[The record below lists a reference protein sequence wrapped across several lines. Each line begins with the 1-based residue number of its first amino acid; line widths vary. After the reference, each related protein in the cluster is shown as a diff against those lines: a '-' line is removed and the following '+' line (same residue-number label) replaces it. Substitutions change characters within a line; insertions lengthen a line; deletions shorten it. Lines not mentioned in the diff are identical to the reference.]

1 MSAARATVA
10 PAFSY
15 ASRLRPP
22 LPRIATAPPCFAR
35 AAFSVRATAT
45 PHSPVIR

>member
-1 MSAARATVA
+1 MSAA
-10 PAFSY
+10 PAYSY
-15 ASRLRPP
+15 IARLRP
-22 LPRIATAPPCFAR
+22 LLSEAAVTQASFHC

>member
-1 MSAARATVA
+1 MSAA

-15 ASRLRPP
+15 TASLHP
-22 LPRIATAPPCFAR
+22 LLSRAAVAQPSLLR

>member
-1 MSAARATVA
+1 MSATPAFPYAARLRSLLA
-10 PAFSY
+10 PA
-15 ASRLRPP
+15 AV
-22 LPRIATAPPCFAR
+22 TAPSFHR

>member
-1 MSAARATVA
+1 MSAAAAA

-22 LPRIATAPPCFAR
+22 LPRTVGSPPSFAC